1 MSKDEAWEE
10 CKSAFFAICNDRCI
24 KVDCGC
30 DEYIEKIR
38 EAIYV

>member
-1 MSKDEAWEE
+1 MSKDEAWKE
-10 CKSAFFAICNDRCI
+10 CQSALRFICDDRCS

-30 DEYIEKIR
+30 EEFISQIR